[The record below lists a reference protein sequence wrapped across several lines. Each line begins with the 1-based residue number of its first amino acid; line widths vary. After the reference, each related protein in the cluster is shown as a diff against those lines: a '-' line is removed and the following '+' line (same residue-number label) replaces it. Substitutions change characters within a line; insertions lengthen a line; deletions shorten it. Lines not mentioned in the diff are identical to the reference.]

1 MSFEIIK
8 KRLDEYITLQ
18 TTLKNSPEKI
28 VRHEVVTVYLGDDYF
43 VELKPDQAI
52 SFLERRIN
60 VLQNEVDTVKH
71 LSGINE
77 EGLPIMDIFE
87 ELDDD
92 DNVINSR
99 VDRAASAFEHLQKAM
114 SGPQPDET
122 PQLATKK
129 VEEPREPKSE
139 EPRIKE
145 ITEPKEQTFNG
156 ISKEDL
162 LELHLVQDELD
173 FDDEDDMDIDL
184 DELEI
189 DDDDDSDEDTEPLHG
204 SLFPQTQKVRQL
216 LTKQFPGLDE
226 DRKAVR
232 FAESLVVREFET
244 SPDERKGLI
253 IDEVHEVPA
262 KPEEPVQEEPKRRG
276 VSQFKLRRGNNSPT
290 SSVAKSPRVATEAVE
305 GSVSGRPADD
315 PVSNVVKRPVSEVVE
330 GPVSNVVER
339 PVSDVMERPVFDV
352 MERPVFDVVENPTP
366 KRAVSDVVER
376 PVSQSKKPNES
387 ASKSPKP
394 KLTYSRRYKIP
405 ESRPAAVSLSAPKTP
420 QPDPAYEGLGYIR
433 DEDTALRKELEEEA
447 LHLFDQST
455 IPDEDFLALHDN
467 ALEDELDQL
476 KDEKP
481 ILSAVT
487 ERDDSEPAGVDEIE
501 KLNDMREIRLQYQR
515 LRQRLVHKA
524 GGYGKTEKDMEVE
537 AIDEEGNP
545 QKVSRFKA
553 ARIGMR

>member
-28 VRHEVVTVYLGDDYF
+28 VRHGVVTVYLGDDYF
-43 VELKPDQAI
+43 VDLKPDQAI

-60 VLQNEVDTVKH
+60 VLQNEVDTVQH

-122 PQLATKK
+122 PQLAAKK

-145 ITEPKEQTFNG
+145 ITGPEEQTFNG

-232 FAESLVVREFET
+232 FAESLDVREFET
-244 SPDERKGLI
+244 SPDERKGLV
-253 IDEVHEVPA
+253 IDEVHEEPA

-290 SSVAKSPRVATEAVE
+290 SSIAKSPRVATEVVE
-305 GSVSGRPADD
+305 D
-315 PVSNVVKRPVSEVVE
+315 PVSNVVERPVSDVLERPVSEVVE
-330 GPVSNVVER
+330 RPVSNVVERPVSNVVER
-339 PVSDVMERPVFDV
+339 PVSDVMEKPAS
-352 MERPVFDVVENPTP
+352 

-394 KLTYSRRYKIP
+394 KSTYSRRYKIP
-405 ESRPAAVSLSAPKTP
+405 ESRPAAVPLSAPKTP

-433 DEDTALRKELEEEA
+433 DEDTAARKELEEEA

-481 ILSAVT
+481 ILSAVA